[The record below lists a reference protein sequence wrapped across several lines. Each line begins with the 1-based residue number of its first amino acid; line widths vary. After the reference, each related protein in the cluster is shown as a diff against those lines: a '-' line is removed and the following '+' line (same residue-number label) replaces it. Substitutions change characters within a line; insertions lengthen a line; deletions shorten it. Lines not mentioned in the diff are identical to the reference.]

1 MRKKAG
7 QGQGEE
13 LGMSKAERGEKA
25 TVMMLLKQA
34 SRGWRK
40 EHWLL
45 LQRTPAHF
53 PPPTCGGSQRSLIA
67 PVPWDSTPSSVF
79 KGTRCTC
86 VWCVDIH
93 MQIKHLYTKKI
104 FNFLNFKLSVVVHI
118 YNPSTLEMEAGVL
131 GIQNDESNL
140 I

>member
-1 MRKKAG
+1 
-7 QGQGEE
+7 
-13 LGMSKAERGEKA
+13 
-25 TVMMLLKQA
+25 
-34 SRGWRK
+34 
-40 EHWLL
+40 
-45 LQRTPAHF
+45 
-53 PPPTCGGSQRSLIA
+53 
-67 PVPWDSTPSSVF
+67 
-79 KGTRCTC
+79 